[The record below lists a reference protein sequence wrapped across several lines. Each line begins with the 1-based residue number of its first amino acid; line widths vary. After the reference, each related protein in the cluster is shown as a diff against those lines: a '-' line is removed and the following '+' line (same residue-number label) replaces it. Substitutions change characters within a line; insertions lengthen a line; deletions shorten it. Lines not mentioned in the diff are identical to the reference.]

1 MPRAT
6 AIALLVPAVSLTA
19 CVTSSSKHP
28 EQIQTTS
35 QAERENIKGAAT
47 APLRDLNVLRTKIP
61 QVLLEAMA
69 DPYYRPPGKL
79 TCDDLINFLKPLDEA
94 LGDDLDVIG
103 TKSAAMS
110 EKGQN
115 AAFGMMAG
123 AASDVVPFHSWI
135 RRLSGA
141 ERHDKFVQQAI
152 TAGGIRR
159 GYLKGLGE
167 AKNCPPPVIPSH
179 VKSGASVMSQEI
191 KVRFPTKIQ
200 TAPGTPDETPPDDPP
215 R

>member
-1 MPRAT
+1 MRRVFVVT
-6 AIALLVPAVSLTA
+6 ALLAPAALTG

-28 EQIQTTS
+28 EQVQTTS
-35 QAERENIKGAAT
+35 QAERENIQGAAS

-79 TCDDLINFLKPLDEA
+79 TCDDIINFLKPIDDA
-94 LGDDLDVIG
+94 LGDDLDVP
-103 TKSAAMS
+103 KESEAMKNRGES
-110 EKGQN
+110 

-123 AASDVVPFHSWI
+123 AASDAVPFHSWI

-141 ERHDKFVQQAI
+141 ERHDKYVQQAI

-167 AKNCPPPVIPSH
+167 AKNCPPPAVPSH
-179 VKSGASVMSQEI
+179 VRTGTKVMTQEI
-191 KVRFPTKIQ
+191 KVRFPTKLHH
-200 TAPGTPDETPPDDPP
+200 GSETPAETPPDDPP